1 MVSPPILRRLLRV
14 SKANGLLHGIKA
26 GSFDN
31 DGPFSPVVEHVFGQR
46 YHFKVRVNVKVFQIA
61 KRSLSCRLYKP
72 WTPSSLKASFESE

>member
-1 MVSPPILRRLLRV
+1 MLTPPLLRRLLRV

-46 YHFKVRVNVKVFQIA
+46 YHFKVRGRVKVFHIA

-72 WTPSSLKASFESE
+72 WTPLISEGAF